1 MIINKIIFILIFF
14 LLNSC
19 GYNSILKNNTSD
31 FSIVSIKIQDRNKI
45 SYKIKN
51 SLSNYVGLENKS
63 KNYKI
68 SIKSNHIKRITSRD
82 AKGDQKTLELSIS
95 VKLSILEN
103 QNSYDKEFNKNFA
116 YTDRANKFELRNYEN
131 SIIDNLVEKISID
144 INEYMSE
151 L

>member
-82 AKGDQKTLELSIS
+82 AREIKKLLSS
-95 VKLSILEN
+95 
-103 QNSYDKEFNKNFA
+103 A
-116 YTDRANKFELRNYEN
+116 YL
-131 SIIDNLVEKISID
+131 
-144 INEYMSE
+144 
-151 L
+151 